1 MIVALGQPG
10 YVHYQQYN
18 DHESRKEEERTK
30 PAGQVHQ
37 VVGLLLAP
45 LRAGQVL
52 CVLHLCVGW
61 HLHNFVEPEDYYLA
75 A

>member
-1 MIVALGQPG
+1 MSITSNTMIMNQVL
-10 YVHYQQYN
+10 
-18 DHESRKEEERTK
+18 EERTK

-37 VVGLLLAP
+37 VVSLLPAP

-52 CVLHLCVGW
+52 CVLHLRVGW

>member
-1 MIVALGQPG
+1 MSITSNTMIMNQVL
-10 YVHYQQYN
+10 
-18 DHESRKEEERTK
+18 EERTK

-37 VVGLLLAP
+37 VISLLPAP

>member
-1 MIVALGQPG
+1 MSITSNTMIMNQVL
-10 YVHYQQYN
+10 
-18 DHESRKEEERTK
+18 EERTK

-37 VVGLLLAP
+37 VVSLLPAP

>member
-1 MIVALGQPG
+1 MSITSNTMIMNQVL
-10 YVHYQQYN
+10 
-18 DHESRKEEERTK
+18 EERSK

-37 VVGLLLAP
+37 VVSLLPAP

>member
-1 MIVALGQPG
+1 MSITSNTMIMNQVL
-10 YVHYQQYN
+10 
-18 DHESRKEEERTK
+18 EERTK

-37 VVGLLLAP
+37 VVSLLPAP
-45 LRAGQVL
+45 LRAGQVQ

-61 HLHNFVEPEDYYLA
+61 HLHNFVEPEEYYLA

>member
-1 MIVALGQPG
+1 MSITSNTMIMNQVL
-10 YVHYQQYN
+10 
-18 DHESRKEEERTK
+18 EERSK

-37 VVGLLLAP
+37 VVSLLPAP

-52 CVLHLCVGW
+52 CVLHLRVGW

>member
-1 MIVALGQPG
+1 MSITSNTMIMNQVL
-10 YVHYQQYN
+10 
-18 DHESRKEEERTK
+18 EERTK

-37 VVGLLLAP
+37 VVSLLPAP

-61 HLHNFVEPEDYYLA
+61 HLHNFVEPEEYYLA